1 MAKYARED
9 NFALQRTVTVLRDV
23 LQKLKDVLQESQG
36 ANLPNSS
43 SLVNT
48 INDCLAQLEA
58 LEVKIGPGKGKRMM
72 KD

>member
-9 NFALQRTVTVLRDV
+9 IFALQRTVTV
-23 LQKLKDVLQESQG
+23 LKDVLQESQG

-72 KD
+72 DFQP